1 MPKIGTKRTRKFY
14 NEATEIANMISF
26 TGSIIAGGTVISA
39 GAAKLTA
46 ALTSKM
52 GIFGGLGL
60 SVGTQTL
67 ELLKGKKLSQY
78 KVEFTVTEVYSKE
91 RIFDTHEWVD
101 AYVWKHAGT
110 KVRLIKK

>member
-1 MPKIGTKRTRKFY
+1 MPKIGTRRTRKFY
-14 NEATEIANMISF
+14 NDATEIANMISF
-26 TGSIIAGGTVISA
+26 TGAIIGGGAVAGGA
-39 GAAKLTA
+39 AAKLSA
-46 ALTSKM
+46 ALASKM
-52 GIFGGLGL
+52 GIFGGLGV

-67 ELLKGKKLSQY
+67 NLLTNKKLSQY
-78 KVEFTVTEVYSKE
+78 RVEFTVTEVYSKE